1 MAEKN
6 ESSSGNVQQGNATS
20 NRQSGSSQRSGISR
34 SQQGGSGLA
43 RASST
48 GLSYIPSPVEFFANP
63 FAAMRRMHE
72 DMDRIFAQALGG
84 AGGGMMSGGETG
96 AGAAGSLGTWSPA
109 VEVKQ
114 KGNNLM
120 VCAELPGL
128 KPDEVQVEVNEDA
141 LVIQAN
147 VGTRRRAN
155 REEFIAPSAI
165 TPFLSCD
172 SLTRRR

>member
-1 MAEKN
+1 
-6 ESSSGNVQQGNATS
+6 
-20 NRQSGSSQRSGISR
+20 
-34 SQQGGSGLA
+34 
-43 RASST
+43 
-48 GLSYIPSPVEFFANP
+48 
-63 FAAMRRMHE
+63 MRRMHE

-141 LVIQAN
+141 LVIQGERRNETSSEQRGVHRTERHYGRFYRAIPLPEGAN
-147 VGTRRRAN
+147 AENAHAEFRDGMLEVTVPLPQQQSRRRQIPVSGGTPTNSSGSGTAN
-155 REEFIAPSAI
+155 ESPGRQANPGSA
-165 TPFLSCD
+165 TQK
-172 SLTRRR
+172 